1 MVGPAGGRD
10 ADLAMESEPT
20 PRLGSERAQELM
32 ESIEAV
38 YTTRF
43 THFVRAASA
52 IVGDE
57 ERGRDAVQEAFARAI
72 SRRMDYRGDGPLEA
86 WLWRTVT
93 NVARDHRRTGN
104 LTVLVEDVPERG
116 EPPQLLHPLESLI
129 RDRIAR
135 LPERQRLALFLRYY
149 VDLPYAEIAAALEIR
164 MGTVSATLNA
174 AHNAL
179 RVSLVAELAAH
190 ERYDE
195 ALTATT

>member
-1 MVGPAGGRD
+1 
-10 ADLAMESEPT
+10 MESERT
-20 PRLGSERAQELM
+20 PRAGGERAQELM

-43 THFVRAASA
+43 KHFVRAASA

-104 LTVLVEDVPERG
+104 ATVPVEEVPERG
-116 EPPQLLHPLESLI
+116 EAPQLLHPLESII
-129 RDRIAR
+129 RDRIGR

-149 VDLPYAEIAAALEIR
+149 VDLPYSEIAAALEIR

-179 RVSLVAELAAH
+179 RASLDAELAASKSG
-190 ERYDE
+190 DG
-195 ALTATT
+195 ALAA